1 MTLCPECE
9 NNLDLDP
16 EDLDEGDVVS
26 CDECGSEF
34 EVITVSPLELNRV
47 VEKEE
52 IDIEDEDAEA

>member
-16 EDLDEGDVVS
+16 EELDEGDVVS

-34 EVITVSPLELNRV
+34 EVVTTSPLELNRV
-47 VEKEE
+47 VDKEDVE
-52 IDIEDEDAEA
+52 LEDEDAEG

>member
-16 EDLDEGDVVS
+16 EELDEGDVVS

-34 EVITVSPLELNRV
+34 EVVTVSPLELNRV
-47 VEKEE
+47 VEKED
-52 IDIEDEDAEA
+52 IDLEDEDAEA